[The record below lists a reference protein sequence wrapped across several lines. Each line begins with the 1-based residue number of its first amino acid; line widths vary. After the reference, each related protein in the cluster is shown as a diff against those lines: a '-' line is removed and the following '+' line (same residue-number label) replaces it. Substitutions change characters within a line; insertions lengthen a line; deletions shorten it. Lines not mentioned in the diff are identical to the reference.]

1 MLNRK
6 EKDVRKHLIED
17 NFEFSNQD
25 KEDILN
31 SIKSKINLEV
41 EEKPSFKERFN
52 LKVVYAL
59 VCSLVI
65 CIVGY
70 FGVEYIFN
78 DKLIDPN
85 YVGKD
90 VESLNLEEGEYCLA
104 FAKDLSE
111 SKIEILNNK
120 FLLNISLN
128 KINQSYLL
136 SKNNNYKYAI
146 NYNNNYYEYEIYL
159 KLAPIEVYKMYNL
172 KYNTAFNETNLNNDN
187 SGLLFGVKENGIDF
201 YTMKNNEKLTLFVE
215 LA

>member
-6 EKDVRKHLIED
+6 EKDVKKHLIED

-65 CIVGY
+65 CILGFVGY
-70 FGVEYIFN
+70 KHIIENRF
-78 DKLIDPN
+78 IDPN
-85 YVGKD
+85 YRGKD

-104 FAKDLSE
+104 YTRYLD
-111 SKIEILNNK
+111 KIQFFHL
-120 FLLNISLN
+120 
-128 KINQSYLL
+128 
-136 SKNNNYKYAI
+136 KN
-146 NYNNNYYEYEIYL
+146 EYEIMEDYSNSSQAYIISNDNQISL
-159 KLAPIEVYKMYNL
+159 FISKYNL
-172 KYNTAFNETNLNNDN
+172 IINLCLEFSSLKIIEKYNLEYNTTFNETNLNNDN
-187 SGLLFGVKENGIDF
+187 SGLLFGVKENGIEF
-201 YTMKNNEKLTLFVE
+201 YTIKNGINYSIFVE
-215 LA
+215 FA